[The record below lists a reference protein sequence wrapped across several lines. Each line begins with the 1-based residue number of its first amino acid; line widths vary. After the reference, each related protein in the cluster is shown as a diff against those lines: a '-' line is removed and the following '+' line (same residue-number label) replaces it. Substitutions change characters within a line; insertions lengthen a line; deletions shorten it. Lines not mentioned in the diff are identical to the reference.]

1 MYTAETLQDLQS
13 LDATQPAARPAPHV
27 LVIARDDLP
36 GEGPFPRALRSAGCE
51 VQVEPW
57 PGYAAMVGEPRAG
70 VLAPETLA
78 ALQDWLGRLPAAA
91 QRPAFEAAVADAVLP
106 ARLTGAVREETW
118 QLGPERSLCGIFA
131 EPAAARTGERRTDI
145 GIVLLNVGGNHRV
158 GPHRLYVTA
167 ARAMAAAGYRVLRLD
182 IAGIGD
188 SAPHA
193 GKPWANLYDRDSI
206 GDVRVAIDALA
217 ARGCREFV
225 LMGICSGSFLSFQ
238 SALADPRVDGVVLM
252 NARLLEW
259 TPAEPADGWHASMQ
273 QYAKS
278 TDWYRRALL
287 RPATWLRLAR
297 GQVDVRL
304 IAGRFVAV
312 ARARLRRML
321 GASGARVES
330 LHGKMQQLCRR
341 GTDVLMV
348 VSDADDARDY
358 MEFHFGPHGSRMRA
372 HPNFRMAY
380 VPEADHTFSR
390 PGNQAFV
397 IPLLLEHLPA
407 APRRQ
412 RAEDAAQEPLS
423 TCVGTAPVGARP
435 IP

>member
-1 MYTAETLQDLQS
+1 M
-13 LDATQPAARPAPHV
+13 
-27 LVIARDDLP
+27 
-36 GEGPFPRALRSAGCE
+36 
-51 VQVEPW
+51 
-57 PGYAAMVGEPRAG
+57 
-70 VLAPETLA
+70 
-78 ALQDWLGRLPAAA
+78 
-91 QRPAFEAAVADAVLP
+91 
-106 ARLTGAVREETW
+106 
-118 QLGPERSLCGIFA
+118 
-131 EPAAARTGERRTDI
+131 
-145 GIVLLNVGGNHRV
+145 
-158 GPHRLYVTA
+158 
-167 ARAMAAAGYRVLRLD
+167 
-182 IAGIGD
+182 
-188 SAPHA
+188 
-193 GKPWANLYDRDSI
+193 
-206 GDVRVAIDALA
+206 RVAIDALA

-259 TPAEPADGWHASMQ
+259 SPAEPADGWHASMQ

-397 IPLLLEHLPA
+397 IPLLLEHLLTT
-407 APRRQ
+407 PRRQ

-423 TCVGTAPVGARP
+423 RCAGTAPVGARP
-435 IP
+435 TP